1 MDGSAVRALAA
12 KVDAL
17 AQGVGEEAAAL
28 RSLATT
34 GWTGPAAQACEGAV
48 VGRATAATRRSED
61 LYETAAL
68 LRQHAAAVDR
78 AVADLAAAGLE
89 GAW

>member
-12 KVDAL
+12 RVDAL
-17 AQGVGEEAAAL
+17 AHGVGEEAAAL
-28 RSLATT
+28 RSLAST
-34 GWTGPAAQACEGAV
+34 GWTGPAARACEEAV
-48 VGRATAATRRSED
+48 AGRAAGAARQGDD
-61 LYETAAL
+61 LHETAAL

-78 AVADLAAAGLE
+78 AVADLAAPLLE